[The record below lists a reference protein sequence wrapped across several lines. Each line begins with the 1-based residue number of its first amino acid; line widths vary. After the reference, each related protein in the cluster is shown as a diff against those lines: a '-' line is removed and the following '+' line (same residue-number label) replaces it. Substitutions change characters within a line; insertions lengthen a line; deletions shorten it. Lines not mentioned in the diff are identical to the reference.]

1 MIFFC
6 MVLSCKMNVINNALI
21 ATVSLSFA
29 STTFAQCTDVSCSI
43 LSTSQLYLSNPY
55 ISTGT
60 FSLSA
65 NTISLNATNLN
76 IEGAL
81 YRLSVGNLRVTDP
94 MITVNNLGSNISG
107 GVEICTVTGA
117 RACGLQAISELGV
130 YTGVAVDS
138 FVSVI
143 GISAVQLYTGALSTA
158 TNLSAVTA
166 SVLSSL
172 FVGGVVSLSANEI
185 NIGGQFIRSVG
196 AGVIECSGLGIGC
209 NISVDSIVEVV
220 NVDRISLTYPYGFV
234 SISAGTP
241 QISTVGFYLS
251 TINTTYSVAVSI
263 AYTIANFFTF
273 NLGPGVYLVQL
284 QGGHEFL
291 STNYG
296 TSQQPPLYFGGTS
309 TNGGDPKLLPINRQ
323 LTIYPSVAGNPTR
336 PTMMGKSYTIVLS
349 TAQMHYINRGF
360 QNLVSGCQQLFRLHV
375 NLQKIC

>member
-1 MIFFC
+1 
-6 MVLSCKMNVINNALI
+6 MNVINNALI

-29 STTFAQCTDVSCSI
+29 STSFAQCTNVSCSM
-43 LSTSQLYLSNPY
+43 LSTSQLFLSNPY

-60 FSLSA
+60 FFLSA
-65 NTISLNATNLN
+65 NTISLNATNLD

-81 YRLSVGNLRVTDP
+81 YRVSVGDLRVTDP

-117 RACGLQAISELGV
+117 RACGFQAISELGI

-138 FVSVI
+138 FVSVV
-143 GISAVQLYTGALSTA
+143 GVSAVRLYTGALSTA

-185 NIGGQFIRSVG
+185 NIGGQFLRSVG
-196 AGVIECSGLGIGC
+196 AGVIQCSGLGLGC
-209 NISVDSIVEVV
+209 NLSVDSIIEVV
-220 NVDRISLTYPYGFV
+220 NVDRVSLTYPYGFV
-234 SISAGTP
+234 SISSGTP
-241 QISTVGFYLS
+241 QISSIGFYLS
-251 TINTTYSVAVSI
+251 TINTTYSVNVSI
-263 AYTIANFFTF
+263 AYTTVNFFTY

-309 TNGGDPKLLPINRQ
+309 TSGGDPKLLPIDRQ